1 MPSVTLRHGPDKA
14 TFCWVPGTDNPNM
27 DVVIDVEEMLNAQ
40 TGRMTK
46 EAGRL
51 LWELLKSKG
60 YE

>member
-1 MPSVTLRHGPDKA
+1 MPSVTLRHGSDKA
-14 TFCWVPGTDNPNM
+14 TFHWAHDLATMN
-27 DVVIDVEEMLNAQ
+27 VVIDVEEMLNAQ
-40 TGRMTK
+40 SGRMTK